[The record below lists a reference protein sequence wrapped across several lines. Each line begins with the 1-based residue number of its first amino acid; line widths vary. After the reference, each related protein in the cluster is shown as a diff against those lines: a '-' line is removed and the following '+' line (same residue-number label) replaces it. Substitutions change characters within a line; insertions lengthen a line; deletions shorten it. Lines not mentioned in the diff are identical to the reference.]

1 MNKAFLLGTMIIVP
15 FFVFF
20 KNAKSQVLNG
30 VYIAHTTDE
39 RKPIPYQFLR
49 EADVMWSKMVT
60 RRINLTEKINLP
72 LYYPT
77 EEIEG
82 RKSLIQ
88 LIMWG
93 IKNKSLTAFASDD
106 FTTQYSVS
114 EIEERLGAGKDSTE
128 VLDVNGDPTGKYS
141 LFLVKPA
148 LSEVKELMVKEM
160 WFFDKQRSV
169 MEVRVVGLCPIRIYQ
184 KDVSGT
190 DLDLAGKMTQKLAFW
205 IYYPEARNIFANQPV
220 FNQYNQAEQRSFD
233 DIFFK
238 RIFSGY
244 IFKESNVYNNRSIT
258 DYTTGLE
265 VILESER
272 VKEKIFEFEHD
283 LWEF

>member
-1 MNKAFLLGTMIIVP
+1 LLIVLS
-15 FFVFF
+15 FSI
-20 KNAKSQVLNG
+20 KEANSQVLNG
-30 VYIAHTTDE
+30 VYVAHNTAE

-49 EADVMWSKMVT
+49 EADVMWSKIVT
-60 RRINLTEKINLP
+60 RRVNLTEKMNLP

-77 EEIEG
+77 DDIEG

-93 IKNKSLTAFASDD
+93 IKNKSLTAFQSED
-106 FTTQYSVS
+106 FTTQYTVN
-114 EIEERLGAGKDSTE
+114 EIEERLGAGKDSTP
-128 VLDVNGDPTGKYS
+128 VLDVDGNTTGKYTQ
-141 LFLVKPA
+141 FLVKPI
-148 LSEVKELMVKEM
+148 LSEIKELMVKEM

-169 MEVRVVGLCPIRIYQ
+169 MEVRVVGLCPIRIYA
-184 KDVSGT
+184 KDDGSGS
-190 DLDLAGKMTQKLAFW
+190 LDQKMTQKLAFW

-220 FNQYNQAEQRSFD
+220 YNQYNQAEERTFD

-238 RIFSGY
+238 RVFSGY
-244 IFKESNVYNNRSIT
+244 IYSESNVYNNRIIGS
-258 DYTTGLE
+258 YTTGLE